1 MGELILW
8 KQKEIDRLRK
18 DMDQLFRRFRKEFGI
33 PRSLIEV
40 AELFSMDVSETENT
54 LTLKTRL
61 PGIIKPD
68 DIEVSV
74 TEDTLTLKAQ
84 TGEDTVETSEGFR
97 RVEKR
102 SRTFSRT
109 ISLPCRVLTDDVKA
123 TFENGVLQIVLPKCE
138 PKQARGVKIDIK

>member
-8 KQKEIDRLRK
+8 KQQEIERLRK
-18 DMDQLFRRFRKEFGI
+18 DMDQLFKRFRKEFDI

-40 AELFSMDVSETENT
+40 AESFSMDVSETKNT

-61 PGIIKPD
+61 PGIKPD

-74 TEDTLTLKAQ
+74 TEDTLTLKGQ
-84 TGEDTVETSEGFR
+84 TGEDTVETGEGFR
-97 RVEKR
+97 RIEKR
-102 SRTFSRT
+102 SRIFSRT
-109 ISLPCRVLTDDVKA
+109 VSLPCRVLIDDVKA
-123 TFENGVLQIVLPKCE
+123 TFENGVLQIVLPKCQ